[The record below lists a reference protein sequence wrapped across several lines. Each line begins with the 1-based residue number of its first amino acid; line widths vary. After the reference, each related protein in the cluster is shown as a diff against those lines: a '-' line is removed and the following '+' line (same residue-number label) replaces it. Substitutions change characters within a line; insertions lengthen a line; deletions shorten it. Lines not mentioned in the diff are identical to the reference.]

1 MTRMT
6 ILTKTIVIGTLL
18 TGILTSISPA
28 SGAVQGFVAGRAFL
42 DVNENGKRDA
52 GEGTAFSLYKV
63 TNGGSYF
70 SCGYTGKGSTFGVP
84 VSAGTYWVMPIAPK
98 GFRTTTPIIKAEAGT
113 DKPNIVEIGIVQDVS
128 APTDYCGQYSPKR
141 VIRQNGLG
149 LLETAGA
156 AGFNTLL
163 IAINAA
169 GLTDALNGGGP
180 FTVFAPNDLA
190 FAKFTDEEIAALL
203 ADKVALANILKAHVV
218 SGKISVNDAVNGAV
232 LQTLGGQTLKI
243 EQKNDEIFINGA
255 RVVATDINTANGII
269 HVIDTVIVP

>member
-18 TGILTSISPA
+18 TGILTPISPA

-169 GLTDALNGGGP
+169 GLTDALNGSGP

>member
-18 TGILTSISPA
+18 TGILTPISPA

-113 DKPNIVEIGIVQDVS
+113 NKPNIVEIGIVQDVS

-169 GLTDALNGGGP
+169 GLTDALNGSGP

>member
-6 ILTKTIVIGTLL
+6 IMTKTIVIGTLL
-18 TGILTSISPA
+18 TGILTSTSPA

-70 SCGYTGKGSTFGVP
+70 SCGYTGKDSTFGVP

-169 GLTDALNGGGP
+169 GLTDALNGSGP

-218 SGKISVNDAVNGAV
+218 SGKISVNDAMNGAV

>member
-6 ILTKTIVIGTLL
+6 IMTKTIVIGTLL
-18 TGILTSISPA
+18 TGILTSTSPA

-70 SCGYTGKGSTFGVP
+70 SCGYTGKDSTFGVP

-141 VIRQNGLG
+141 VIR
-149 LLETAGA
+149 
-156 AGFNTLL
+156 
-163 IAINAA
+163 
-169 GLTDALNGGGP
+169 
-180 FTVFAPNDLA
+180 
-190 FAKFTDEEIAALL
+190 
-203 ADKVALANILKAHVV
+203 
-218 SGKISVNDAVNGAV
+218 
-232 LQTLGGQTLKI
+232 
-243 EQKNDEIFINGA
+243 
-255 RVVATDINTANGII
+255 
-269 HVIDTVIVP
+269 

>member
-18 TGILTSISPA
+18 TGILTPISPA

-169 GLTDALNGGGP
+169 GLTDALNGSGP

-243 EQKNDEIFINGA
+243 EQKNDEEE
-255 RVVATDINTANGII
+255 VAGLM
-269 HVIDTVIVP
+269 

>member
-18 TGILTSISPA
+18 TGILTPTSPA

-169 GLTDALNGGGP
+169 GLTDALNGSGP

>member
-6 ILTKTIVIGTLL
+6 ILTKTIVIGILL

-169 GLTDALNGGGP
+169 GLTDALNGSGP

>member
-6 ILTKTIVIGTLL
+6 ILTKTIVIGILL